1 MHPESTDSRDTTIG
15 RVSVSER
22 GGKVVSLK
30 VGGSYG
36 GCGSGITDEV
46 FVQLSEYLDGKREVF
61 DLDLELDGTDF
72 QKDVWNA
79 LMRIPYGKTVSYS
92 DVAIASG
99 HPRAV
104 RAVGN
109 AVGRNP
115 IPVIIPCHRVIRADG
130 SIGGYALGTELKI
143 RLLKLEGAL

>member
-1 MHPESTDSRDTTIG
+1 MHPMSTDSRDTTIG

-30 VGGSYG
+30 IGGSYG
-36 GCGSGITDEV
+36 GCGSGITDEA

-61 DLDLELDGTDF
+61 DLDLEPDGTDF

-99 HPRAV
+99 HPGAV

-115 IPVIIPCHRVIRADG
+115 IPVIRPCHRVIRADG

>member
-1 MHPESTDSRDTTIG
+1 MHPMSTDSRDTTIG

-36 GCGSGITDEV
+36 GCGSGITDEA

-61 DLDLELDGTDF
+61 DLDLEPDGTDF

-99 HPRAV
+99 HPGAV

>member
-30 VGGSYG
+30 VGGSHG
-36 GCGSGITDEV
+36 GCGSGITDEA

-61 DLDLELDGTDF
+61 DLDLELNGTDF

-99 HPRAV
+99 HPGAV

-130 SIGGYALGTELKI
+130 HIGGYALGTELKI